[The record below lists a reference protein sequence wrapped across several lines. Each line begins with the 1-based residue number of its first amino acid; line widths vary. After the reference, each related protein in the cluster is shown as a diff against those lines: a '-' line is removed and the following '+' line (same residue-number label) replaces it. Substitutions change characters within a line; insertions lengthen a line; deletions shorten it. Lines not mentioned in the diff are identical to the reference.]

1 MANGHT
7 NSNDVQ
13 ARLGSA
19 EQQIASLAAQQRALT
34 ENVSAVASSVREVGQ
49 TMASGFQKVD
59 NQIDALGSKISE
71 QGKPQWQTLIAVFG
85 AIVVIV
91 GWFAKSEIGP
101 ILTEQETTRRYIS
114 ELKQADERA
123 SEHDALA
130 RERIARLE
138 EIRRLEEA
146 GLLKQKGTP

>member
-1 MANGHT
+1 MAAQ
-7 NSNDVQ
+7 NSNNNNVES
-13 ARLGSA
+13 RLGSA

-34 ENVSAVASSVREVGQ
+34 ENVSAVAASVREVGQ

-101 ILTEQETTRRYIS
+101 ILTEQETTRKYIS
-114 ELKQADERA
+114 ELKQVDDRA
-123 SEHDALA
+123 NEQNAQA